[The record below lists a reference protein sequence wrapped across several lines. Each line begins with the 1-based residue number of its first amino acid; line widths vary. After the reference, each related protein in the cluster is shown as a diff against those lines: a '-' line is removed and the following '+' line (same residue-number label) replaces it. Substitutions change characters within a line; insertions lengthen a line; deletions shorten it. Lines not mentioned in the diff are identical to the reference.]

1 MKKATGSA
9 GSTVTLGI
17 MQPYFLPYI
26 GYWQLLAAV
35 DRFVVYDNI
44 QYTKKGWINRN
55 RFLRNG
61 ADAFFT
67 LPLQKGSDYLSV
79 AERSLAENFDPA
91 ALLNPLAA
99 AYRKAPF
106 FAAVFPVLE
115 TIVTAAP
122 RNLFEYLHH
131 SLAVTAGYL
140 EIPTPMVVSS
150 QVAIDHR
157 LKSEEKVIELCRAQ
171 GADRY
176 INFIGGRDLYS
187 PARFAAAGIELG
199 FIQSRPITYQQFAPP
214 FVPALSILDVMMF
227 NSTDAVRGMLG
238 QYDLV

>member
-1 MKKATGSA
+1 
-9 GSTVTLGI
+9 VTIGV

-67 LPLQKGSDYLSV
+67 LPLKKGSDVLNV
-79 AERSLAENFDPA
+79 VERSITDDFDPKT
-91 ALLNPLAA
+91 LLNSLAG

-106 FAAVFPVLE
+106 FGAVFPVIE

-122 RNLFEYLHH
+122 RNLFEYLFH
-131 SLAVTAGYL
+131 SLVVVADYL
-140 EIPTPMVVSS
+140 EIRTPIVVSS
-150 QVAIDHR
+150 TVPIDHG
-157 LKSEEKVIELCRAQ
+157 LKAERKVLAFCHTL
-171 GADRY
+171 GATRY
-176 INFIGGRDLYS
+176 VNAIGGRELYS
-187 PARFAAAGIELG
+187 VPAFAAEGIELR
-199 FIQSRPITYQQFAPP
+199 FLHSRTTPYRQYDHP
-214 FVPALSILDVMMF
+214 FVPGLSIVDVMMF
-227 NSTDAVRGMLG
+227 NTRDAVRRMIGE
-238 QYDLV
+238 YDLV